1 MIRCAF
7 SLRCR
12 RFLSGLVLAL
22 GLTFASMVIADTT
35 FADMACAGELLSQA
49 EADLY
54 KGLGSAGGGSSGG

>member
-1 MIRCAF
+1 M
-7 SLRCR
+7 
-12 RFLSGLVLAL
+12 

-54 KGLGSAGGGSSGG
+54 KGLGSAGGGSSGGAGGGNTVGSGSISGGG